1 MSYYLSAAINWAEFQ
16 WEQLLFDIGGVLL
29 KVLFFYLVYK
39 LIKIFTNKVVETIFS
54 RLQAK
59 SNGTENRTKTLE
71 SLTKN
76 IISYI
81 YSLILIVT
89 ILELFDIRVTA
100 ILAGAGIVGLAVG
113 FGAQGLVSDVVTGF
127 FILLERQIDVGD
139 EVTIGLI
146 KGTVEVV
153 GLKTLQV
160 RDYDGSLHFIP
171 NRQIATVS
179 NHSRG
184 TMRAM
189 VEIKLSKDD
198 NFELITLVIQ
208 DICKKMAEEN
218 EDIVLGP
225 DILGIQEIGVSDFT
239 IRIVARTANGQQ
251 AYVERVLRQQ
261 IKLAIDEIRHQEEAR
276 AAE

>member
-1 MSYYLSAAINWAEFQ
+1 MNLYLSAALKWADFP
-16 WEQLLFDIGGVLL
+16 WEQMLFDIGEVLL
-29 KVLFFYLVYK
+29 RVLFFYLIYK
-39 LIKIFTNKVVETIFS
+39 LVKIFSNKVVETIFS
-54 RLQAK
+54 RIQAK
-59 SNGTENRTKTLE
+59 SKGTDNRTKTLE

-81 YSLILIVT
+81 YSFILIVT

-189 VEIKLSKDD
+189 VEIKLSAED
-198 NFELITLVIQ
+198 NFELITMVIQ
-208 DICKKMAEEN
+208 DICRRMAEEN

-225 DILGIQEIGVSDFT
+225 DILGIQEIGISDFT
-239 IRIVARTANGQQ
+239 IRIVARTTNGQQ

-261 IKLAIDEIRHQEEAR
+261 IKLAIDEIRQEEMAQ

>member
-1 MSYYLSAAINWAEFQ
+1 MSLYLSAAINWADFQ
-16 WEQLLFDIGGVLL
+16 WEQLLFDIGEVLL
-29 KVLFFYLVYK
+29 RVMFFYLVYK
-39 LIKIFTNKVVETIFS
+39 LIKIFTNKVVETVFARIQS
-54 RLQAK
+54 K
-59 SNGTENRTKTLE
+59 SKGTDNRTKTLE

-81 YSLILIVT
+81 YSFILIVT
-89 ILELFDIRVTA
+89 ILELFDIKVTA

-113 FGAQGLVSDVVTGF
+113 FGAQGLVSDIVTGF

-139 EVTIGLI
+139 EVTIGLV

-184 TMRAM
+184 TMRAL
-189 VEIKLSKDD
+189 VEIKLTQDD
-198 NFELITLVIQ
+198 NFELITMVIQ
-208 DICKKMAEEN
+208 DICRKMAEEN

-225 DILGIQEIGVSDFT
+225 DILGIQDLGISDFT

-251 AYVERVLRQQ
+251 GYVERVLRQQ
-261 IKLAIDEIRHQEEAR
+261 IKLAIDEIRCQEAAK

>member
-1 MSYYLSAAINWAEFQ
+1 MSFYLSAAINWADFQ
-16 WEQLLFDIGGVLL
+16 WEQLLFDIGEVLL
-29 KVLFFYLVYK
+29 RVIFFYLVYK

-59 SNGTENRTKTLE
+59 SNGTDNRTKTLE

-81 YSLILIVT
+81 YSFILIVT
-89 ILELFDIRVTA
+89 ILELFDIKVTA

-113 FGAQGLVSDVVTGF
+113 FGAQGLVSDVVTVF

-189 VEIKLSKDD
+189 VEIKLSTDD
-198 NFELITLVIQ
+198 NFELITMVIQ

-239 IRIVARTANGQQ
+239 IRIVARTANGRQ

>member
-1 MSYYLSAAINWAEFQ
+1 MSFYLSAAINWADFQ
-16 WEQLLFDIGGVLL
+16 WEQLLIDIGEVLL
-29 KVLFFYLVYK
+29 RVIFFYLVYK

-59 SNGTENRTKTLE
+59 SNGTDNRTKTLE

-81 YSLILIVT
+81 YSFILIVT
-89 ILELFDIRVTA
+89 ILELFDIKVTA

-184 TMRAM
+184 TMRAL
-189 VEIKLSKDD
+189 VEIKLSADD
-198 NFELITLVIQ
+198 NFELITMVIQ

-225 DILGIQEIGVSDFT
+225 DILGIQELGISDFT

-261 IKLAIDEIRHQEEAR
+261 IKLAIDEIRHQEAAR

>member
-1 MSYYLSAAINWAEFQ
+1 MSLYLFAAINWANFQ
-16 WEQLLFDIGGVLL
+16 WEQLLFDIGEVLL
-29 KVLFFYLVYK
+29 RVMFFYLVYK
-39 LIKIFTNKVVETIFS
+39 LIKIFTNKVVETVFARIQS
-54 RLQAK
+54 K
-59 SNGTENRTKTLE
+59 SKGTDNRTKTLE

-81 YSLILIVT
+81 YSFILIVT
-89 ILELFDIRVTA
+89 ILELFDIKVTA

-113 FGAQGLVSDVVTGF
+113 FGAQGLVSDIVTGF

-139 EVTIGLI
+139 EVTIGPV
-146 KGTVEVV
+146 KGNVEVV

-184 TMRAM
+184 TMRAL
-189 VEIKLSKDD
+189 VEIKLTQDD
-198 NFELITLVIQ
+198 NFELITMVIQ
-208 DICKKMAEEN
+208 DICRKMAEEN

-225 DILGIQEIGVSDFT
+225 DILGIQDLGISDFT

-251 AYVERVLRQQ
+251 GYVERVLRQQ
-261 IKLAIDEIRHQEEAR
+261 IKLAIDEIRHQEAAK

>member
-81 YSLILIVT
+81 YSFILIVT

>member
-1 MSYYLSAAINWAEFQ
+1 MSAAFNWANIQ
-16 WEQLLFDIGGVLL
+16 WEQLLIDIGEVLL
-29 KVLFFYLVYK
+29 RVLFFYVIYK
-39 LIKIFTNKVVETIFS
+39 LIKIFTNKVVETIFA

-59 SNGTENRTKTLE
+59 SKGTDNRTKTLE

-81 YSLILIVT
+81 YSFILIVT
-89 ILELFDIRVTA
+89 ILELFDIKVTA

-153 GLKTLQV
+153 GLKTLQI

-189 VEIKLSKDD
+189 VEIKLSENDHFD
-198 NFELITLVIQ
+198 LITMVIQ
-208 DICKKMAEEN
+208 DICRKMAEEN
-218 EDIVLGP
+218 DDIVLGP
-225 DILGIQEIGVSDFT
+225 DILGIQELGISDFT
-239 IRIVARTANGQQ
+239 IRIVARTTNGQQ

-261 IKLAIDEIRHQEEAR
+261 IKLAIDEIRKQEAAK

>member
-1 MSYYLSAAINWAEFQ
+1 MSLYLSAAINWADIQ
-16 WEQLLFDIGGVLL
+16 WEQWLLNIGEILL
-29 KVLFFYLVYK
+29 RVLFFYIVYK

-59 SNGTENRTKTLE
+59 SKGTDNRTKTLE

-81 YSLILIVT
+81 YSFILIVT
-89 ILELFDIRVTA
+89 ILELFDIKVTA

-139 EVTIGLI
+139 EVTIGLV

-160 RDYDGSLHFIP
+160 RGYDGSLHFIP

-184 TMRAM
+184 SMRAM
-189 VEIKLSKDD
+189 VEIQLSQDD
-198 NFELITLVIQ
+198 NFELITMVIQ
-208 DICKKMAEEN
+208 NICKQMAEEN
-218 EDIVLGP
+218 EDIILGP
-225 DILGIQEIGVSDFT
+225 DILGIQEIGISDFT
-239 IRIVARTANGQQ
+239 VRIVARTVNGKQG
-251 AYVERVLRQQ
+251 YVERVLRQQ
-261 IKLAIDEIRHQEEAR
+261 IKLAIDEIRQQER
-276 AAE
+276 VQAAE

>member
-1 MSYYLSAAINWAEFQ
+1 MSLYLSAAIKWADFQ
-16 WEQLLFDIGGVLL
+16 WEQWLFNLGEILLR
-29 KVLFFYLVYK
+29 VLFFYIVYK

-59 SNGTENRTKTLE
+59 SKGTDNRTKTLE

-81 YSLILIVT
+81 YSFILIVT
-89 ILELFDIRVTA
+89 ILELFDIKVTA

-139 EVTIGLI
+139 EVTIGLV
-146 KGTVEVV
+146 KGKVEVV

-189 VEIKLSKDD
+189 VEIQLSQDD
-198 NFELITLVIQ
+198 NFELITMVIQ
-208 DICKKMAEEN
+208 NICKQMAEEN
-218 EDIVLGP
+218 EDIILGP
-225 DILGIQEIGVSDFT
+225 DILGIQEIGVSEFT
-239 IRIVARTANGQQ
+239 VRIVARTINGQQ
-251 AYVERVLRQQ
+251 GYVERVLRQQ
-261 IKLAIDEIRHQEEAR
+261 IKLAIDEIRQQER
-276 AAE
+276 IQAAE

>member
-1 MSYYLSAAINWAEFQ
+1 MSFYLSAAINWAEFQ
-16 WEQLLFDIGGVLL
+16 WEQLLFDIGEVLL
-29 KVLFFYLVYK
+29 RVIFFYLVYK

-59 SNGTENRTKTLE
+59 SNGTDNRTKTLE

-81 YSLILIVT
+81 YSFILIVT
-89 ILELFDIRVTA
+89 ILELFDIKVTA

-189 VEIKLSKDD
+189 VEIKLSTDD
-198 NFELITLVIQ
+198 NFELITMVIQ

-239 IRIVARTANGQQ
+239 IRIVARTANGRQ

>member
-1 MSYYLSAAINWAEFQ
+1 MNLYLSAALKWADFP
-16 WEQLLFDIGGVLL
+16 WEQMLFDIGEVLL
-29 KVLFFYLVYK
+29 RVLFFYLIYK
-39 LIKIFTNKVVETIFS
+39 LVKIFSNKVVETIFS
-54 RLQAK
+54 RIQAK
-59 SNGTENRTKTLE
+59 SKGTDNRTKTLE

-81 YSLILIVT
+81 YSFILIVT

-189 VEIKLSKDD
+189 VEIKLSAED
-198 NFELITLVIQ
+198 NFELITMVIQ
-208 DICKKMAEEN
+208 DICRRMAEEN
-218 EDIVLGP
+218 EDIVLRP
-225 DILGIQEIGVSDFT
+225 DILGIQEIGISDFT
-239 IRIVARTANGQQ
+239 IRIVARTTNGQQ

-261 IKLAIDEIRHQEEAR
+261 IKLAIDEIRQEEMAQ

>member
-1 MSYYLSAAINWAEFQ
+1 MSYYLSAAINWADFQ
-16 WEQLLFDIGGVLL
+16 WEQLLIDIGEVLL
-29 KVLFFYLVYK
+29 RVIFFYLVYK

-59 SNGTENRTKTLE
+59 SNGTDNRTKTLE

-81 YSLILIVT
+81 YSFILIVT
-89 ILELFDIRVTA
+89 ILELFDIKVTA

-189 VEIKLSKDD
+189 VEIKLSADD

-261 IKLAIDEIRHQEEAR
+261 IKLAIDEIRHQEAAR